1 MGAVYSQFYIDCNNH
16 CENPLVLGLDLRTSI
31 FHLGGATN
39 GDGVK
44 SKGGN
49 LPYLAVMLSLVYV
62 TSMRAAK
69 Q

>member
-16 CENPLVLGLDLRTSI
+16 CENPLLGLDLRASI

-49 LPYLAVMLSLVYV
+49 FTLPRRHA
-62 TSMRAAK
+62 
-69 Q
+69 

>member
-1 MGAVYSQFYIDCNNH
+1 M
-16 CENPLVLGLDLRTSI
+16 GLDLRASI